1 MQHRIN
7 IAGVASAA
15 DWTTSIS
22 LAISFSLTHATT
34 SLLAFSPLTSRTYP
48 ASRYYREQSLEC
60 FSLSTT
66 TKFSDLPIYQLWLH
80 VCSLCRRFS
89 RVFTKVGFSCA
100 PYDYGSSL
108 SCFWVRFCAFF
119 YESRSTS
126 WDLRRFEHTSLC
138 SYGCCAAWCCTA
150 VACYVTALLLRAAAI
165 IRLETSLFGSRY
177 SRKEPS
183 LGLWKAALEG
193 VKMNA
198 AYFFVCR
205 HSGVASVLT

>member
-1 MQHRIN
+1 MSHLRSRCAHHNVIAELVVMTNVMQHRIN

-119 YESRSTS
+119 LWKQVNKLRST
-126 WDLRRFEHTSLC
+126 
-138 SYGCCAAWCCTA
+138 
-150 VACYVTALLLRAAAI
+150 
-165 IRLETSLFGSRY
+165 
-177 SRKEPS
+177 
-183 LGLWKAALEG
+183 
-193 VKMNA
+193 
-198 AYFFVCR
+198 
-205 HSGVASVLT
+205 